1 MTALAKARPRSFER
15 WTHHLMPLAVGNKAF
30 AGGLCGVDLSTGK
43 VEPGHVEAD
52 LFIFGTF
59 DEDVDATTVEKQVNC
74 DFGIEIQVELLA
86 NDGSITAAMLGQL
99 AYAVD
104 DQTVGA
110 NGTGTS
116 IVGRI
121 WEVKTNG
128 LVAVQLLL
136 AR

>member
-1 MTALAKARPRSFER
+1 MTALAKARAKSFER
-15 WTHHLMPLAVGNKAF
+15 WTHHLFPLAVGNKAF
-30 AGGLCGVDLSTGK
+30 AGGIAGVDLSTGK
-43 VEPGHVEAD
+43 VEPGHVEND

-59 DEDVDATTVEKQVNC
+59 DEDVDATTVEKPVNV
-74 DFGIEIQVELLA
+74 DFGMEIQVELLA
-86 NDGSITAAMLGQL
+86 NDGTITALMLGQL

-110 NGTGTS
+110 SGTGTS
-116 IVGRI
+116 VVGRI

-136 AR
+136 SR